1 MASKVSIS
9 PSYATE
15 SFVIPKTGVSQQ
27 ERYIKVVQTLCIVPA
42 TLRLGSMKET
52 PGPSRSYLDQDARF
66 YQLFELGVNLSLSYS
81 LCATSPPI
89 PGRLGRPAKRL
100 NILAPTFKV
109 PKVLKLSSQLVTEDQ
124 FVVPD
129 GLDDNQYIIEG
140 VNGSS
145 WKSSENM
152 YSRSRNQLFMTI
164 DAYRLFKIAFER
176 EDKNTI
182 RPSPLAQPHA
192 MAGYVEQ
199 VWKATAE
206 KREHGIQGTST
217 VYVIL
222 LGGAVNGVD
231 KQLIIAVLSF
241 LDSLPSLMT

>member
-1 MASKVSIS
+1 MASKVSVS

-15 SFVIPKTGVSQQ
+15 SFVIPKTGVSQH
-27 ERYIKVVQTLCIVPA
+27 ERYIEVVQTLCIVPA

-52 PGPSRSYLDQDARF
+52 PGTSRPYLDQDARF
-66 YQLFELGVNLSLSYS
+66 YQLFELGVDLSLSYS
-81 LCATSPPI
+81 LCATSSPA

-100 NILAPTFKV
+100 SVLAPTFKV

-140 VNGSS
+140 ING
-145 WKSSENM
+145 KSSEDM

-199 VWKATAE
+199 VWKAIAE
-206 KREHGIQGTST
+206 KIEHGIEGTST

-222 LGGAVNGVD
+222 LGDAVNGVD

-241 LDSLPSLMT
+241 LDSLPSQMT